1 MMKISVTRV
10 VRRPDAAKEKVMS
23 ISVAA
28 TNSVQLPDV
37 SATNASTTSAAKQNE
52 KIPTQAEARSQLN
65 AAIVTASFEV
75 SINTGNEPLAL
86 LLKTAITGI
95 NDLLKP
101 EFGENAIQNA
111 ASQDNTAEGT
121 SGRIVSLS
129 TGFYEAYKQQHSGE
143 DEATVLKN
151 FMSTIRG
158 GFEQGYKEASDILQ
172 GMNVLNGDVA
182 SGISKTYE
190 LVQKGYADF
199 EAAQSSRISG
209 TQPETAKGSTDA
221 AKVNA

>member
-1 MMKISVTRV
+1 
-10 VRRPDAAKEKVMS
+10 MS
-23 ISVAA
+23 ILAA
-28 TNSVQLPDV
+28 PNSVPSPNV
-37 SATNASTTSAAKQNE
+37 SATNASTTAAAKQTE
-52 KIPTQAEARSQLN
+52 SLPTQAEARSQLN

-75 SINTGNEPLAL
+75 SISTGNEPLAL
-86 LLKTAITGI
+86 LLKTAIDGI
-95 NDLLKP
+95 NQLLKP

-129 TGFYEAYKQQHSGE
+129 TGFYEAYKQQHAGE

-151 FMSTIRG
+151 FMDTIRG

-182 SGISKTYE
+182 SGIAKTYE

-209 TQPETAKGSTDA
+209 AQPETAKSATA
-221 AKVNA
+221 TVVNA

>member
-1 MMKISVTRV
+1 MMKVGLTRFI
-10 VRRPDAAKEKVMS
+10 RGPDAVQENEMS
-23 ISVAA
+23 ISIAA
-28 TNSVQLPDV
+28 TNAAASPGVG
-37 SATNASTTSAAKQNE
+37 ATNASTTAAVKQSE
-52 KIPTQAEARSQLN
+52 KLPTQAEARSQLN

-151 FMSTIRG
+151 FMTTIRS

-182 SGISKTYE
+182 SGIGKTYE

-199 EAAQSSRISG
+199 EAAQNSRISG
-209 TQPETAKGSTDA
+209 AQSETAKSATDTE
-221 AKVNA
+221 VNT

>member
-1 MMKISVTRV
+1 MSMPITASSSVPLQDVSTANS
-10 VRRPDAAKEKVMS
+10 AAA
-23 ISVAA
+23 AA
-28 TNSVQLPDV
+28 TKQSDKI
-37 SATNASTTSAAKQNE
+37 AT
-52 KIPTQAEARSQLN
+52 PAEARSQLN
-65 AAIVTASFEV
+65 ASIITASFEV
-75 SINTGNEPLAL
+75 AINSQNEPLAL

-101 EFGENAIQNA
+101 EFGDNAIQNA
-111 ASQDNTAEGT
+111 SSQDNTAEGT
-121 SGRIVSLS
+121 AGRIVSLS
-129 TGFYEAYKQQHSGE
+129 TGFYEAFKSQHPGE

-172 GMNVLNGDVA
+172 GMKVLNGDVA

-199 EAAQSSRISG
+199 EAAQSSRISSSNNSS
-209 TQPETAKGSTDA
+209 TQAATTENATNTAKVTT
-221 AKVNA
+221 

>member
-1 MMKISVTRV
+1 
-10 VRRPDAAKEKVMS
+10 MS

>member
-1 MMKISVTRV
+1 
-10 VRRPDAAKEKVMS
+10 MS
-23 ISVAA
+23 ISIAA

-65 AAIVTASFEV
+65 AAIVTSSFEV
-75 SINTGNEPLAL
+75 SINSGNEPLAL

-129 TGFYEAYKQQHSGE
+129 TGFYEAYKQQHTGE

-151 FMSTIRG
+151 FMTTIRG

-209 TQPETAKGSTDA
+209 TQPNTANGATDT
-221 AKVNA
+221 AKVNS

>member
-1 MMKISVTRV
+1 
-10 VRRPDAAKEKVMS
+10 MS
-23 ISVAA
+23 IAIAA
-28 TNSVQLPDV
+28 TNSVPLPNI
-37 SATNASTTSAAKQNE
+37 SATDSAASSAAKRSE
-52 KIPTQAEARSQLN
+52 ILPTQAEARSQLN

-75 SINTGNEPLAL
+75 SIKTKNEPLTL

-101 EFGENAIQNA
+101 QFGENAIQNA

-129 TGFYEAYKQQHSGE
+129 TGFYEAFKQQHTGE
-143 DEATVLKN
+143 DEAAVLKS
-151 FMSTIRG
+151 FMATIRS
-158 GFEQGYKEASDILQ
+158 GFEQGYKEASGILQ
-172 GMNVLNGDVA
+172 GMNVLNSDVA
-182 SGISKTYE
+182 SGISKTYD

-209 TQPETAKGSTDA
+209 AQPATLGSGMNT

>member
-1 MMKISVTRV
+1 
-10 VRRPDAAKEKVMS
+10 MS

-111 ASQDNTAEGT
+111 ASKDNTAEGT

-182 SGISKTYE
+182 SGIGKTYE

-209 TQPETAKGSTDA
+209 TQPETAKGATNTT
-221 AKVNA
+221 KVNA

>member
-1 MMKISVTRV
+1 
-10 VRRPDAAKEKVMS
+10 MS
-23 ISVAA
+23 IPAA
-28 TNSVQLPDV
+28 TNSVTSPDL
-37 SATNASTTSAAKQNE
+37 SATNASTTAAAKQAE
-52 KIPTQAEARSQLN
+52 RLPTQAEARSQLN

-86 LLKTAITGI
+86 LLKTAIDGI
-95 NDLLKP
+95 NQLLKP

-129 TGFYEAYKQQHSGE
+129 TGFYEAYKQQHTGE

-151 FMSTIRG
+151 FMATIRN

-182 SGISKTYE
+182 SGIAKTYE

-209 TQPETAKGSTDA
+209 AQSDTANGATDTA
-221 AKVNA
+221 VNA

>member
-1 MMKISVTRV
+1 
-10 VRRPDAAKEKVMS
+10 MS
-23 ISVAA
+23 IPITATSSVP
-28 TNSVQLPDV
+28 LRDV
-37 SATNASTTSAAKQNE
+37 STTNPSAVSTEKQSGML
-52 KIPTQAEARSQLN
+52 PTQAEARSQLN
-65 AAIVTASFEV
+65 ASIVSASFEV
-75 SINTGNEPLAL
+75 SINSQNEPLAL

-121 SGRIVSLS
+121 AGRIVSLS
-129 TGFYEAYKQQHSGE
+129 TAFFEAFKTQHPGE
-143 DEATVLKN
+143 DEAAVLKN

-172 GMNVLNGDVA
+172 GMKVLNGDVA
-182 SGISKTYE
+182 SGIGKTYE

-199 EAAQSSRISG
+199 EAAQSSRING
-209 TQPETAKGSTDA
+209 TTAEPAAAENSASTA
-221 AKVNA
+221 A

>member
-1 MMKISVTRV
+1 
-10 VRRPDAAKEKVMS
+10 MS
-23 ISVAA
+23 ISIAT

-37 SATNASTTSAAKQNE
+37 SATNASTTTAAKSSE
-52 KIPTQAEARSQLN
+52 SLPTQAEARSQLN

-129 TGFYEAYKQQHSGE
+129 TGFYEAYKQQHAGE

-151 FMSTIRG
+151 FMTTIRG

-199 EAAQSSRISG
+199 EAAQSSKISG
-209 TQPETAKGSTDA
+209 TQPDTAKGATDT
-221 AKVNA
+221 AKVNS

>member
-1 MMKISVTRV
+1 
-10 VRRPDAAKEKVMS
+10 MS
-23 ISVAA
+23 IPIAA
-28 TNSVQLPDV
+28 ANSAVSPDV
-37 SATNASTTSAAKQNE
+37 SATNASTTAAAKQSE
-52 KIPTQAEARSQLN
+52 KLSTQAEARSQLN

-111 ASQDNTAEGT
+111 ATSQDNSAEGT

-151 FMSTIRG
+151 FMTTIRG

-182 SGISKTYE
+182 SGIAKTYE
-190 LVQKGYADF
+190 LVQKGYAEF

-209 TQPETAKGSTDA
+209 TQPDTAKSSTGA
-221 AKVNA
+221 ATPANA

>member
-1 MMKISVTRV
+1 
-10 VRRPDAAKEKVMS
+10 MS
-23 ISVAA
+23 TPIAA
-28 TNSVQLPDV
+28 TNSVTLPDV
-37 SATNASTTSAAKQNE
+37 SASNASTTAAAKQSE
-52 KIPTQAEARSQLN
+52 RLPTQAESRSQMN

-129 TGFYEAYKQQHSGE
+129 TGFYEAYKQQHTGE

-151 FMSTIRG
+151 FMTTIRG

-182 SGISKTYE
+182 SGIGKTYE

-199 EAAQSSRISG
+199 EAAQSSKISG
-209 TQPETAKGSTDA
+209 TQPDTAKGATDT

>member
-1 MMKISVTRV
+1 
-10 VRRPDAAKEKVMS
+10 MS
-23 ISVAA
+23 ISIAA

-65 AAIVTASFEV
+65 AAIVTSSFEQTN
-75 SINTGNEPLAL
+75 NTGNEPLAL

-129 TGFYEAYKQQHSGE
+129 TGFYEAYKQQHTGE

-151 FMSTIRG
+151 FMTTIRG

-182 SGISKTYE
+182 SGIGKTYE

-209 TQPETAKGSTDA
+209 AQPDAAKSATDT

>member
-1 MMKISVTRV
+1 
-10 VRRPDAAKEKVMS
+10 MS
-23 ISVAA
+23 IPIAA
-28 TNSVQLPDV
+28 TNSVPSPNV
-37 SATNASTTSAAKQNE
+37 SATNASTTAATKQAE
-52 KIPTQAEARSQLN
+52 SLPTQAEARSQLN

-75 SINTGNEPLAL
+75 SISTGNEPLAL
-86 LLKTAITGI
+86 LLKTAIDGI
-95 NDLLKP
+95 NQLLKP

-129 TGFYEAYKQQHSGE
+129 TGFYEAYKQQHTGE

-151 FMSTIRG
+151 FMTTIRS

-182 SGISKTYE
+182 SGIAKTYE

-209 TQPETAKGSTDA
+209 AQTEAAKGATA
-221 AKVNA
+221 AAVNT